1 MTQWVKACITEHD
14 SLSSVPRTYKVEE
27 RQPLQAF
34 L

>member
-1 MTQWVKACITEHD
+1 MTQWVKAFITEHD

-27 RQPLQAF
+27 HQLLQAF